1 MGCGLMPQICDNKE
15 IRVVLPSDQR
25 KAKDIPAFIY
35 RPLNGKE
42 FIKVAEVNDAML
54 SGNLAIAERLDLV
67 YKTAQ
72 VGLVGWENMN
82 NPATGRDFPFDPETL
97 DMIVNPFEVQ
107 ELIEQVLQAMQ
118 PSYDVKK
125 KSGLSPASEED

>member
-1 MGCGLMPQICDNKE
+1 MPQICDNKE

-25 KAKDIPAFIY
+25 KTKDTPAFIY

-42 FIKVAEVNDAML
+42 FIEVAEVNDAML

-72 VGLVGWENMN
+72 IGLVGWENMN
-82 NPATGRDFPFDPETL
+82 NPATGRDFPFKPETL
-97 DMIVNPFEVQ
+97 DLFVNPFEVQ
-107 ELIEQVLQAMQ
+107 ELIEQV
-118 PSYDVKK
+118 
-125 KSGLSPASEED
+125 